1 MTPTTS
7 AFQTVPYTK
16 PHATYDQQV
25 AQLQQRGL
33 VVDDPEAMKQLLAAI
48 GYYRLTAYVYPFRE
62 MLPAEERCKQSPTH
76 YRSETIEPG
85 TTFEMVADLWRFDR
99 HLRNTVLDAV
109 ETVEVGLKS
118 RIAYVLGRR
127 DKFGHLRV
135 TALNEEAA
143 SKPHWANKRL
153 DETSHEAWLWEYDR
167 EIGRA
172 REDYIKHNIHKYD
185 DLPVW
190 IGLEPATFGQVVDL
204 YKMLKRED
212 QQEIAVGL
220 GIKNGRMLSDWLSA
234 LRYLRNEAAHHARMW
249 NRVRHFKI
257 SQPKVAQ
264 VGPEL
269 AHLATHPVTPKIYS
283 TLAVAAYLA
292 RQVDPGSNFHNTLK
306 TRVRRFPLDTGFSPE
321 VDMGFPTD
329 WDSLDLWR

>member
-1 MTPTTS
+1 MTSPART
-7 AFQTVPYTK
+7 PYSK
-16 PHATYDQQV
+16 PHATYDEQV
-25 AQLQQRGL
+25 AKLVERGL
-33 VVDDPEAMKQLLAAI
+33 EVQDPGGMKQLLAAI

-62 MLPAEERCKQSPTH
+62 MLPADQQCKQSPTH
-76 YRSETIEPG
+76 YRSETIWEG
-85 TTFEMVADLWRFDR
+85 TTFEMVSDLWRFDR
-99 HLRNTVLDAV
+99 HLRNTILDAV
-109 ETVEVGLKS
+109 ETIEVGLKS
-118 RIAYVLGRR
+118 RIAHVLGRR
-127 DKFGHLRV
+127 DTFGHLHGD
-135 TALNEEAA
+135 ALNPEVAK
-143 SKPHWANKRL
+143 KPFWH
-153 DETSHEAWLWEYDR
+153 DQPMGETTHEVWIREYDR

-172 REDYIKHNIHKYD
+172 REDYIKHNMHKYD

-204 YKMLKRED
+204 YKMLKKED

-220 GIKNGRMLSDWLSA
+220 GIRNGRMLGDWLSA

-269 AHLATHPVTPKIYS
+269 EHLATHPVTPKIYS

-292 RQVDPGSNFHNTLK
+292 RQIDPGSNFHNTMK
-306 TRVRRFPLDTGFSPE
+306 TRVRKFPHKTGFSPE
-321 VDMGFPTD
+321 ADMGFPTN
-329 WDSLDLWR
+329 WETMSLWR

>member
-1 MTPTTS
+1 MTTS
-7 AFQTVPYTK
+7 SPASPTVPYPK
-16 PHATYDQQV
+16 PHATYDEQV
-25 AQLQQRGL
+25 AQLEGRGL
-33 VVDDPEAMKQLLAAI
+33 EVGDPEAMKRLLAAI

-62 MLPAEERCKQSPTH
+62 MLPPEERCKQSPTH
-76 YRSETIEPG
+76 YRSETIQAG

-99 HLRNTVLDAV
+99 HLRNAILDAV

-127 DKFGHLRV
+127 DKFGHLHVDALDAAAANKTFWGTKR
-135 TALNEEAA
+135 LNET
-143 SKPHWANKRL
+143 N
-153 DETSHEAWLWEYDR
+153 HEAWIYEYDR

-172 REDYIKHNIHKYD
+172 REDYIKHNMHKYD

-204 YKMLKRED
+204 YKMLKKED

-269 AHLATHPVTPKIYS
+269 EHLATHPVTPKIYS

-292 RQVDPGSNFHNTLK
+292 RQVDPTSNFHNTLK
-306 TRVRRFPLDTGFSPE
+306 TRVRRFPRDTGFSPE
-321 VDMGFPTD
+321 TDMGFPEN